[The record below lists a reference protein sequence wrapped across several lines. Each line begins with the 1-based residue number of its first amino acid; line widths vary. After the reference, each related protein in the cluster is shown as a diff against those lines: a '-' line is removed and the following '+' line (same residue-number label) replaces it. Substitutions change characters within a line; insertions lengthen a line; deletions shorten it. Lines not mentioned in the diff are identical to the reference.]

1 MSMMVKTVG
10 TELTGNTSKLMI
22 KALANTLLGSG
33 WSYEEEGNIAWC
45 EKAGMGFSFVK
56 DSKYGDGRCLNV
68 IATKKDDEHFKLGGT
83 VNYYGANIGTTA
95 KYDIDIVIYTS
106 PNGSVAFGSKP
117 LSDSGTCLPALGI
130 FKTENGYV
138 GLVGRNN
145 DTNGPCLVHSDSTST
160 ISCLGSWSQRGARME
175 GASSYILLPMG
186 DPFTG
191 ETIKDLYLLYGQ
203 PESANTDNNNL
214 PNILTSGSK
223 KFIKIVCYGGYG
235 TDTVLYMRYL

>member
-1 MSMMVKTVG
+1 MSMIVKTVG

-33 WSYEEEGNIAWC
+33 WSYEEGENIAWC

-56 DSKYGDGRCLNV
+56 DPSYNDGICANA
-68 IATKKDDEHFKLGGT
+68 IATKKDDAHFKLYGT
-83 VNYYGANIGTTA
+83 VNYYGAYINTTS

-117 LSDSGTCLPALGI
+117 LSDSGICLPGLGI

-138 GLVGRNN
+138 GLVSKNTA
-145 DTNGPCLVHSDSTST
+145 DMFLVRSNSTSG
-160 ISCLGSWSQRGARME
+160 ISCNGSYSNNEARMT
-175 GASSYILLPMG
+175 GTSSYILLPMG

-203 PESANTDNNNL
+203 PEESGTSNSVI
-214 PNILTSGSK
+214 PNILVSGSK
-223 KFIKIVCYGGYG
+223 KFIKMVTGEYKGCN
-235 TDTVLYMRYL
+235 TLLYMRYL

>member
-22 KALANTLLGSG
+22 KALADSLLGYG
-33 WSYEEEGNIAWC
+33 WSYEEGGNIAWC

-56 DSKYGDGRCLNV
+56 DSRHGNGDCINV

-83 VNYYGANIGTTA
+83 VNYYGANINTTA

-117 LSDSGTCLPALGI
+117 LSDSGTCLPGLGI

-138 GLVGRNN
+138 GLVSNQTA
-145 DTNGPCLVHSDSTST
+145 DMFLVRSNSTSG
-160 ISCLGSWSQRGARME
+160 ISCHGSQSNNEARMT
-175 GASSYILLPMG
+175 GTSSYILLPMG

-203 PESANTDNNNL
+203 PEESGTSNTVI
-214 PNILTSGSK
+214 PNILVSGSK
-223 KFIKIVCYGGYG
+223 KFIKMVTGEYKGCN
-235 TDTVLYMRYL
+235 TLLYMRYL